1 MGISME
7 SLSPVA
13 DKFSSS
19 NIITSMIQNR
29 KEVELGQFLSKTV
42 DCWPNELSDS
52 QRLLPRSEQDITT
65 IGFCLIQRSELAHS

>member
-13 DKFSSS
+13 DKFGSS

-42 DCWPNELSDS
+42 GC
-52 QRLLPRSEQDITT
+52 
-65 IGFCLIQRSELAHS
+65 